1 MRLSLLGLVCL
12 LTALIS
18 LTIGP
23 ADLSAL
29 SVLKAIAGTGTDI
42 DRTIVW
48 EIRLPR
54 TLLAMMIGATL
65 ALSGAALQGFVRNP
79 LASPSLLGTSNFAA
93 LGAVIAIYFGTSN
106 IFSLAIPAAAIS
118 LSLLSVLALM
128 VIAGRDSRILTLILT
143 GLALSSLASAL
154 TALALNLAPN
164 PFAAV
169 EIAFWLLGSL
179 SDRSFAHVTLAAPFM
194 IICWFILLY
203 DRNALR
209 ALALGEDTARTL
221 GIALDR
227 VRLRLALAVAL
238 GVGAA
243 VAVSGVIAF
252 VGLVIPHVMR
262 PLVGYDPG
270 KLLLPSALAGAAFL
284 TAADCGVRILST
296 TSELKLGV
304 LTAIIGV
311 PFFLALVFRER
322 RGKPAV
328 I

>member
-1 MRLSLLGLVCL
+1 MRLLSLSAAMLLV
-12 LTALIS
+12 ALIS

-23 ADLSAL
+23 ADISPAA
-29 SVLKAIAGTGTDI
+29 VIKAVAGAGTNI

-65 ALSGAALQGFVRNP
+65 ALSGAALQGFIRNP
-79 LASPSLLGTSNFAA
+79 LASPSLLGSSNFAA

-106 IFSLAIPAAAIS
+106 SFSMAVPAAAIT
-118 LSLLSVLALM
+118 LSLLSILLLI
-128 VIAGRDSRILTLILT
+128 VIAGKDSRVLTLILT

-154 TALALNLAPN
+154 TALTLNLAPN
-164 PFAAV
+164 PFAVV

-179 SDRSFAHVTLAAPFM
+179 SDRSFAHVALAAPFM
-194 IICWFILLY
+194 IICWCVLLY
-203 DRNALR
+203 DGKALR
-209 ALALGEDTARTL
+209 ALTLGEDTARSL
-221 GIALDR
+221 GISIET
-227 VRLRLALAVAL
+227 VRIRIAFAVAL

-252 VGLVIPHVMR
+252 VGLVVPHLIR
-262 PLVGYDPG
+262 PMVAYDPG
-270 KLLLPSALAGAAFL
+270 RLLLPSALAGATLL
-284 TAADCGVRILST
+284 TAADCAVRLLSAT
-296 TSELKLGV
+296 TELKLGV

-311 PFFLALVFRER
+311 PFFLVLVFRER

>member
-1 MRLSLLGLVCL
+1 MRILLLSSAALLI
-12 LTALIS
+12 ALIS

-23 ADLSAL
+23 ADISPLA
-29 SVLKAIAGTGTDI
+29 VLKAIAGSGVNVDQI
-42 DRTIVW
+42 IIW

-79 LASPSLLGTSNFAA
+79 LASPSLLGSSNFAA

-106 IFSLAIPAAAIS
+106 VFSFAVPAAAIT
-118 LSLLSVLALM
+118 LSLLSILLLI

-179 SDRSFAHVTLAAPFM
+179 SDRSFAHVSLAAPFM
-194 IICWFILLY
+194 IICWLLLLY
-203 DRNALR
+203 DGKALR
-209 ALALGEDTARTL
+209 ALTLGEDTARSL
-221 GIALDR
+221 GVAINL

-252 VGLVIPHVMR
+252 VGLVVPHLMR
-262 PLVGYDPG
+262 PMVGYDPG
-270 KLLLPSALAGAAFL
+270 KLLLPSALAGAALL
-284 TAADCGVRILST
+284 TAADCAVRFLSVT
-296 TSELKLGV
+296 TELKLGV